1 MRKDSLSKI
10 NLKKRLWIAFSFA
23 TFSPLAIL
31 VYYLINFK
39 TLSWLAILVIGF
51 VIFVGWW
58 FIFNAFSSILK
69 IQNKSFKT
77 LESIEE
83 VQKLKEIEIENEV
96 ERLDMVFNI
105 LSSKVKENVEELKKV
120 SFKTEE
126 LNKAITQKVNIFSTI
141 LQAHMLFSQGISIQ
155 DILQFLVDRLKEI
168 IDMKIIIAFF
178 QKKTDIFDYFSCGI
192 SPAKV
197 DILLDKEDFKM
208 ILRERRK
215 EIIDKIHSK
224 EKFTFHKD
232 ILDLR
237 NILIFPIRSSKDN
250 VGVILVGNSREN
262 FSFSS
267 EDCEIVEL
275 FAHYMGI
282 LWEHNL
288 LSEKIQDLEIYDS
301 LTGVYNEKFLLER
314 LEEEIK
320 RAITYRRPCGFILF
334 RIDNY
339 YNFQKELGLVEA
351 EKVFKKI
358 VNEIKNNIRP
368 IDIIGRVGED
378 KIGVILIEKN
388 KRQSKGVASFLKEKI
403 SSLEENRLDI
413 SFAIAE
419 TPLDGETAFQ
429 LFKCAQMSLDA
440 SSSS

>member
-301 LTGVYNEKFLLER
+301 LTGVYMG
-314 LEEEIK
+314 
-320 RAITYRRPCGFILF
+320 T
-334 RIDNY
+334 
-339 YNFQKELGLVEA
+339 
-351 EKVFKKI
+351 
-358 VNEIKNNIRP
+358 
-368 IDIIGRVGED
+368 
-378 KIGVILIEKN
+378 
-388 KRQSKGVASFLKEKI
+388 
-403 SSLEENRLDI
+403 
-413 SFAIAE
+413 
-419 TPLDGETAFQ
+419 
-429 LFKCAQMSLDA
+429 
-440 SSSS
+440 